1 MRSRLA
7 SQLPASISAQHLQA
21 DVLLCISCSYQHGER
36 MPGEEEKQ
44 NCRHSKGIL
53 HWHRERSQLLAKLK
67 NEVGTPG
74 AGHWEEISSPV
85 DH

>member
-21 DVLLCISCSYQHGER
+21 DVLLCISCSYQRGER
-36 MPGEEEKQ
+36 MPGEEERQ
-44 NCRHSKGIL
+44 NCRHLKGIL
-53 HWHRERSQLLAKLK
+53 HRHRERLQLLAKLK

-74 AGHWEEISSPV
+74 AGRWEEISSPA